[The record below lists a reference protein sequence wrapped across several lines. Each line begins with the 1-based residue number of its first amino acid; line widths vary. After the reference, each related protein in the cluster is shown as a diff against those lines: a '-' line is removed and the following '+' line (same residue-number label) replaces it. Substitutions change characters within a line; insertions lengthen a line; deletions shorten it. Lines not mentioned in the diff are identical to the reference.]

1 MQGGIKKTKVAIATT
16 FNSYDNAY
24 SLINVVADQIRML
37 QFAGYSP
44 VVLVQ
49 EGFKPED
56 VFKDVELRELPAVRV
71 YNEVKVDDTFEED
84 QEALYQSMKK
94 HLEDIKVIIT
104 HDWIYQPDALKHQ
117 VAARRIAKED
127 SSKRWLHWIH
137 SATTP
142 HILATQRG
150 GGNKFMNMIQEDWP
164 NSYICFPNSYSAPRV
179 ASHYNVSENR
189 VKTVHHPTDIPSFF
203 GFDETEFRFWR
214 EKKLWLAD
222 AIAVAPARLDR
233 GKQIEWVIKIMAA
246 LKHEG
251 QQVRVVVVDFHST
264 GGDKVNYREE
274 LKQLGIDWGL
284 NPLELSFTS
293 EFSDKWGARVPRKT
307 IDNFFAMSNVFILPS
322 RSETYSLVAQEAALR
337 GNLLVLN
344 KDFPPFR
351 DIYGPSALYH
361 PFSSNIDKM
370 TGMDGETTTSYTSER
385 DFAVEVAREIKYH
398 LENDFALKMRTKLR
412 KERTVEAVAQNEFIP
427 IIEGI

>member
-1 MQGGIKKTKVAIATT
+1 MEGGLKKTKVAIATT

-24 SLINVVADQIRML
+24 SLILVVEDQIRML
-37 QFAGYSP
+37 RFAGYSP

-49 EGFKPED
+49 EGFKPEGE
-56 VFKDVELRELPAVRV
+56 FKNVELRELPAVKV
-71 YNEVKVDDTFEED
+71 YNEVKVDETFEQD
-84 QEALYQSMKK
+84 QEALYQAMKK
-94 HLEDIKVIIT
+94 HLKDVKVIIT

-127 SSKRWLHWIH
+127 PTKRWLHWIH

-142 HILATQRG
+142 NILTTLRG
-150 GGNKFMNMIQEDWP
+150 GGNKFLDTIKEDWP
-164 NSYICFPNSYSAPRV
+164 YSLICFPNSYSIPRV
-179 ASHYNVSENR
+179 AQHYNVTPDR
-189 VKTVHHPTDIPSFF
+189 VVCVHHPTDLPSYF
-203 GFDETEFRFWR
+203 GFNEIETKFWR

-233 GKQIEWVIKIMAA
+233 GKQIEWVIKIMAG
-246 LKHEG
+246 LKMDG
-251 QQVRVVVVDFHST
+251 YNVRVVVVDFHST

-284 NPLELSFTS
+284 NPMELSFTS
-293 EFSDKWGARVPRKT
+293 EFDQSWQTRVPRKT
-307 IDNFFAMSNVFILPS
+307 VDNLFSISNIFILPS

-337 GNLLVLN
+337 GNLLLLN

-351 DIYGPSALYH
+351 DIYGPTALYF

-370 TGMDGETTTSYTSER
+370 TGMDGETTTTYTSER
-385 DFAVEVAREIKYH
+385 DFALEVSREIKYH
-398 LENDFALKMRTKLR
+398 LNNDFVAQMRTKLR
-412 KERTVEAVAQNEFIP
+412 KERSVEAVAQREFIP
-427 IIEGI
+427 LIEGI

>member
-1 MQGGIKKTKVAIATT
+1 MKDGVKKTRVAIATT

-37 QFAGYSP
+37 RFAGYSP

-49 EGFKPED
+49 EGFKPES
-56 VFKDVELRELPAVRV
+56 VYKDVELRELPAVRV
-71 YNEVKVDDTFEED
+71 YNEIKFDDTFDDD
-84 QEALYQSMKK
+84 QEKLYQSLKK
-94 HLEDIKVIIT
+94 HLKDIDVIIT

-117 VAARRIAKED
+117 VAARRLAKEE
-127 SSKRWLHWIH
+127 STKHWLHWIH
-137 SATTP
+137 SATSPFVLSTE
-142 HILATQRG
+142 RG
-150 GGNKFMNMIQEDWP
+150 GGNRFMDLIKEDWV
-164 NSYICFPNSYSAPRV
+164 NSFICFPNSYSIPRV
-179 ASHYNVSENR
+179 STHYNIAPER
-189 VKTVHHPTDIPSFF
+189 VKTVHHPTDVPSFF
-203 GFDETEFRFWR
+203 GFDQTEFKLWR
-214 EKKLWLAD
+214 DKQLWLAD

-246 LKHEG
+246 LKMEG
-251 QQVRVVVVDFHST
+251 QQVRTIVVDFHST

-284 NPLELSFTS
+284 NPTELTFTS
-293 EFSDKWGARVPRKT
+293 EFSDVWNTRVPRKT
-307 IDNFFAMSNVFILPS
+307 VDNLFSISNVFILPS
-322 RSETYSLVAQEAALR
+322 KSETYSLVAQEAALR

-351 DIYGPSALYH
+351 DIYGPSNLFH

-370 TGMDGETTTSYTSER
+370 TGLDGETNTKYTSER
-385 DFAVEVAREIKYH
+385 DFAIEVAREIKYH

-412 KERTVEAVAQNEFIP
+412 KERSVEAVAQNEFIP